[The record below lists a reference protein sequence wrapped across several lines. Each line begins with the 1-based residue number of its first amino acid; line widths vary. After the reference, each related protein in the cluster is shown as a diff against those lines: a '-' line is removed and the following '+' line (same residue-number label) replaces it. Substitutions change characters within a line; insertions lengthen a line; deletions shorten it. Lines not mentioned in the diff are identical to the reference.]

1 VYNSFYIKTPLSE
14 KNFYPPA
21 AESEEEGKR
30 KRSAEGK
37 RGRG

>member
-1 VYNSFYIKTPLSE
+1 VYNSFDIKIPLSL
-14 KNFYPPA
+14 KKIYPPV

-37 RGRG
+37 RERV